1 MLAQTAGTTIYRQFN
16 EAELFPM
23 LKSQKLTKSY
33 NPMWI
38 KSVASRGAARS
49 WVESHSYWFL
59 IGGKYVGTDSPEL
72 AEMLQATFSQE
83 LRESRKNPNKG

>member
-1 MLAQTAGTTIYRQFN
+1 MLANAAGIAMSRQFS
-16 EAELFPM
+16 EAELIPT
-23 LKSQKLTKSY
+23 LKSKRPTKSY